1 MADSQSAAKALVAGT
16 KVKVITPGD
25 PPPWSEWDD
34 DKGRTGPPV
43 KKRLQAQFFRG
54 DPKIQAEILYIAN
67 ESEREELKRKGRAK
81 VRIKEASGSQLVI
94 TADLS
99 NLQKR

>member
-1 MADSQSAAKALVAGT
+1 MAEAGNGGKFLPAGT
-16 KVKVITPGD
+16 KVCVITPGD

-43 KKRLQAQFFRG
+43 KKRLQTQFFRG
-54 DPKIQAEILYIAN
+54 DKRISAEILYIPN
-67 ESEREELKRKGRAK
+67 ETERDELRKKGRAK
-81 VRIKEASGSQLVI
+81 VRIKEASGAMIVI
-94 TADLS
+94 TAEMS

>member
-1 MADSQSAAKALVAGT
+1 MAEAQSAAKTLVAGT

-25 PPPWSEWDD
+25 PPAWSEWDD

-43 KKRLQAQFFRG
+43 KKRLQTQFFRG
-54 DPKIQAEILYIAN
+54 DPKIAAEVLYIAN
-67 ESEREELKRKGRAK
+67 ESERDELRKKGRVK
-81 VRIKEASGSQLVI
+81 VRIKEASGSMIVI
-94 TADLS
+94 TADAG